1 MDKDL
6 YDLIDTKTMRFPLSV
21 QAFNKFNMTTKEEL
35 KEKNDFNSNFQIAI
49 QKMRKAGVVFF
60 LQMPAT
66 EDSSTIGSILISG
79 LKKKI
84 HSQNLI

>member
-60 LQMPAT
+60 LQMPAA
-66 EDSSTIGSILISG
+66 EDSSTI
-79 LKKKI
+79 KKGGI
-84 HSQNLI
+84 AGIYICMR